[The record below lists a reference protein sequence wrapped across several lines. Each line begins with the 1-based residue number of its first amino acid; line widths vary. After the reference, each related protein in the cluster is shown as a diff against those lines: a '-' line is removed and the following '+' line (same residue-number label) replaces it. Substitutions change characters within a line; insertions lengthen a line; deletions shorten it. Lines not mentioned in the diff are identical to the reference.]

1 MFEPSYYGHAYGKL
15 IYRLE
20 YWSPLFIYD
29 ELSNQAQLCP
39 EENFKWTLPA

>member
-1 MFEPSYYGHAYGKL
+1 MDYHSGDSLTGFFGFEG
-15 IYRLE
+15 
-20 YWSPLFIYD
+20 D